1 MRVKLSCVWQCRMDV
16 LYDIDNLYSHHH
28 KGAMRWDPTPYFA
41 IADAMAILLKP
52 QAEVVVHDID
62 SDRILH
68 IAGAFSRRRAGDPSL
83 NDLGTLTATEGGVIG
98 PYGKTNFD
106 GRALKSVSVPIMG
119 QDGQLAGLFCINL
132 DVSAFAEV
140 QAVLER
146 LMLIPAATVQT
157 AERMFPT
164 DWREQI
170 NVEIAEFLG
179 ARNASLA
186 GLTTQDLVELTAAL
200 DDRGFFSIRKA
211 ADYIAAALGVSRA
224 TLYKR
229 LSAARNANP

>member
-1 MRVKLSCVWQCRMDV
+1 
-16 LYDIDNLYSHHH
+16 
-28 KGAMRWDPTPYFA
+28 MRWDPTPYFV
-41 IADAMAILLKP
+41 IADAMALLLKP
-52 QAEVVVHDID
+52 QAEVVVHDLD

-83 NDLGTLTATEGGVIG
+83 NDVGTLSAAEGGVIG

-119 QDGQLAGLFCINL
+119 RDGQPAGLFCINL

-146 LMLIPAATVQT
+146 FMLVPAEPVKT
-157 AERMFPT
+157 AERMFPM

-179 ARNASLA
+179 ARKASLA
-186 GLTTQDLVELTAAL
+186 GLTTRDLVELTAAL
-200 DDRGFFSIRKA
+200 DERGFFSIRKA

-229 LSAARNANP
+229 LAAARNANP

>member
-1 MRVKLSCVWQCRMDV
+1 
-16 LYDIDNLYSHHH
+16 
-28 KGAMRWDPTPYFA
+28 MRWDPAPYFVV
-41 IADAMAILLKP
+41 ADAMALLLKP
-52 QAEVVVHDID
+52 QAEVVVHDLD

-83 NDLGTLTATEGGVIG
+83 NDVGTLTATEGGVIG

-119 QDGQLAGLFCINL
+119 RDGQPAGLFCINL

-146 LMLIPAATVQT
+146 LMLVPAEPVKT
-157 AERMFPT
+157 AERMFPM

-179 ARNASLA
+179 ARKASLA
-186 GLTTQDLVELTAAL
+186 GLTTRDLVELTASL
-200 DDRGFFSIRKA
+200 DERGFFSIRKA

-229 LSAARNANP
+229 LAAARNASP

>member
-1 MRVKLSCVWQCRMDV
+1 
-16 LYDIDNLYSHHH
+16 
-28 KGAMRWDPTPYFA
+28 MRWDPAPYFVV
-41 IADAMAILLKP
+41 ADAMALLLKP
-52 QAEVVVHDID
+52 QAEVVVHDLD

-83 NDLGTLTATEGGVIG
+83 NDVGTLTATEGGVIG

-119 QDGQLAGLFCINL
+119 RDGQPAGLFCINL

-146 LMLIPAATVQT
+146 LMLVPAEPVKT
-157 AERMFPT
+157 AERMFPM

-179 ARNASLA
+179 ARKASLA
-186 GLTTQDLVELTAAL
+186 GLTTRDLVELTAAL
-200 DDRGFFSIRKA
+200 DERGFFSIRKA

-229 LSAARNANP
+229 LAAARNASP

>member
-1 MRVKLSCVWQCRMDV
+1 
-16 LYDIDNLYSHHH
+16 
-28 KGAMRWDPTPYFA
+28 MRWDPAPYFVV
-41 IADAMAILLKP
+41 ADAMALLLKP
-52 QAEVVVHDID
+52 QAEVVVHDLD

-68 IAGAFSRRRAGDPSL
+68 IAGALSRRRAGDPSL
-83 NDLGTLTATEGGVIG
+83 NDVGTLTATEGGVIG

-119 QDGQLAGLFCINL
+119 RDGQPAGLFCINL

-146 LMLIPAATVQT
+146 LMLVPAEPVKT
-157 AERMFPT
+157 AERMFPM

-179 ARNASLA
+179 ARKASLA
-186 GLTTQDLVELTAAL
+186 GLTTRDLVELTAAL
-200 DDRGFFSIRKA
+200 DERGFFSIRKA

-229 LSAARNANP
+229 LAAARNASP